1 MKLIIKGKMFEALDT
16 VTVTGEDGEVLY
28 TLKRD
33 KASEGHMV
41 ALCDANGEKLADIEQ
56 RGGVITKASF
66 AVLVNGAQT
75 ALVERKPTIKP
86 GWEVSGPGWE
96 VSGPGWEVSGSL
108 FSTKYKVTKDG
119 ETVSVLKVAL
129 LKSEID
135 IADEADLAAA
145 LAVVLAIRLMLYHA
159 SVIGATA
166 AAVGTGAA
174 VVNSSK

>member
-41 ALCDANGEKLADIEQ
+41 ALCDAHGEKLADIEQ
-56 RGGVITKASF
+56 RGGVVTKASF
-66 AVLVNGAQT
+66 AVLVNGEQT
-75 ALVERKPTIKP
+75 ALVERKMTIK
-86 GWEVSGPGWE
+86 PGWE

-135 IADEADLAAA
+135 IADEADLAAV

>member
-96 VSGPGWEVSGSL
+96 VSGSL

>member
-86 GWEVSGPGWE
+86 GWEVSG
-96 VSGPGWEVSGSL
+96 SL

-135 IADEADLAAA
+135 IADEADLAAV